1 MVARIFYKVLKQL
14 DEFILEADAGML
26 DMLWAQKNQSSDL
39 VQNERDRQRIHF
51 EVLNRDKVE

>member
-1 MVARIFYKVLKQL
+1 
-14 DEFILEADAGML
+14 
-26 DMLWAQKNQSSDL
+26 MLWAQKNQSSDL